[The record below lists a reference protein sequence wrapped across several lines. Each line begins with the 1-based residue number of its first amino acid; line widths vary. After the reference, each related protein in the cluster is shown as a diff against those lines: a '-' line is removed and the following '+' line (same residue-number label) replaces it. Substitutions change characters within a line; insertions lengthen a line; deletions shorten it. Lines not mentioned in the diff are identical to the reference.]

1 MVKQVERPYSAHR
14 WLSKATR
21 KKDHTMRSRLWRSAA
36 VALLAAYVV
45 GGRGAQAIHAARPST
60 ASIRFSALDGGA
72 TLLPN
77 ITITAMA
84 FAPRGTIYATG
95 LALVKNTSS
104 SQPGAVPQVPT
115 VSVWLV
121 SHDHEAHWTERIS
134 TRDRAL
140 QHPGA
145 VSTVAG
151 WRDHTRLPIEFAAKN
166 IVVDP
171 RDPRVIYLIGCL
183 TSALLRSQPGTDS
196 PEVLDAAIGGSPA
209 APYLGRGITECI
221 TGARSQYILRSMDGG
236 RTWTDAL
243 WLWTTA
249 STAQRFH
256 SGVTNK
262 QVVTNIMRTHDL
274 MARLNVVPWPAG
286 IGYAL
291 AIDPYDDLRI
301 YAVTDLGLLWSDNR
315 GLTWHYAA
323 QPIRFG
329 PQPGVK
335 QALSPAHLNDELIID
350 RAHPNAIYDL
360 DHAGFDQAQ
369 YFYRSTD
376 RGVSW
381 QLVNPTWGDDTTVRS
396 LVLNSGLLYAMFYP
410 IMLPIFAG
418 DVPGAVGPF
427 ADPHHY
433 AYYGVQ
439 ESKDGGLHWQQVTT
453 APIIGGQVEQ
463 TIRGAGGWVA
473 LAYGRSY
480 NNTLAQ
486 SGLYI
491 KPDGGGWSM
500 VARRYNRLSYASD
513 SMGAWAG
520 PRVEPQ
526 IWEDHT
532 ARVVFLARPLGGL
545 RRWQSGL

>member
-1 MVKQVERPYSAHR
+1 M
-14 WLSKATR
+14 
-21 KKDHTMRSRLWRSAA
+21 
-36 VALLAAYVV
+36 
-45 GGRGAQAIHAARPST
+45 
-60 ASIRFSALDGGA
+60 
-72 TLLPN
+72 
-77 ITITAMA
+77 
-84 FAPRGTIYATG
+84 
-95 LALVKNTSS
+95 
-104 SQPGAVPQVPT
+104 
-115 VSVWLV
+115 
-121 SHDHEAHWTERIS
+121 
-134 TRDRAL
+134 
-140 QHPGA
+140 
-145 VSTVAG
+145 
-151 WRDHTRLPIEFAAKN
+151 
-166 IVVDP
+166 
-171 RDPRVIYLIGCL
+171 
-183 TSALLRSQPGTDS
+183 
-196 PEVLDAAIGGSPA
+196 
-209 APYLGRGITECI
+209 
-221 TGARSQYILRSMDGG
+221 
-236 RTWTDAL
+236 
-243 WLWTTA
+243 
-249 STAQRFH
+249 
-256 SGVTNK
+256 
-262 QVVTNIMRTHDL
+262 
-274 MARLNVVPWPAG
+274 
-286 IGYAL
+286 
-291 AIDPYDDLRI
+291 
-301 YAVTDLGLLWSDNR
+301 
-315 GLTWHYAA
+315 
-323 QPIRFG
+323 
-329 PQPGVK
+329 
-335 QALSPAHLNDELIID
+335 
-350 RAHPNAIYDL
+350 
-360 DHAGFDQAQ
+360 
-369 YFYRSTD
+369 
-376 RGVSW
+376 SW

-418 DVPGAVGPF
+418 DVPGAVRPF